1 MAFFRHL
8 DIKGRLWTALAL
20 LSLSTISVGIIA
32 WYGLDRADS
41 EMQSLHRQTLAQVA
55 KSLELSKQSS
65 DIATSAPFLLNYRSQ
80 YRIDREGEALIDKL
94 EHIVSNWPS
103 LARGTTSPVYAFES
117 EITDTIGQ
125 MHTAVRDLIQS
136 ASGLNY
142 ERNVTQIRFESIRK
156 LERLFYDQATSPD
169 QNDRYRRTW
178 FLLQAQSNALS
189 GAAHSKNLLGVGEYQ
204 RRHQSLLMRLEKAL
218 VSPEQKH
225 YEKNLNWLADGPQG
239 LFEVRRRELTHNLN
253 AQNALFRIRLKAVY
267 INDLSARF
275 ARNAED
281 FLSKGRLE
289 TSSKLDLAKVWIML
303 AGFLSISI
311 ALAAAFFVSRY
322 VTANI
327 EAITNAMVRLAQGD
341 RSSKLTLKISA
352 NDEIA
357 KLTQSFRMFR
367 ANTLRLDRSHRQ
379 LNRKNA
385 LFERVFDN
393 INDGVAITSED
404 GRLNAANQSF
414 GDILKLPASRAIQNE
429 RLWDILKESV
439 FAKDAM
445 KARERM
451 QSEDFVV
458 LTGTDGSIIEVRHS
472 PLAQGGGV
480 WLFSDATERKKMEE
494 RLAQIRH
501 IEGLGKVSGEV
512 AHDFGNVLSSIT
524 ANIHLFE
531 RNPEGEKA
539 REFIDRINNATE
551 IGSSLVQR
559 LLAFARKQALSPELI
574 DLNLLV
580 EGLSDLIS
588 IGLKDDVEFETHIED
603 TPRIVRVDPGQLEN
617 AILNLC
623 LNSNQAIGQAG
634 KIVLS
639 VRASAEGSVVIEVS
653 DNGVGMNETIK
664 ERAFEPFYSD
674 RPDGSLGTGLG
685 LPMVYGFIK
694 QSGGDIEI
702 ESAPSQ
708 GTTIRLHL
716 PLADQKAEQCF
727 RAYEGLRALV
737 IEDDP
742 SDRQVATK
750 ILSGLGIESETRATF
765 NEGEEAIHSDHAYD
779 FILSDLHLDDGRE
792 AWSLA
797 RMSIEKRPETKIF
810 IVSGHLPRRHP
821 FSDGHALVSCYAK
834 PLTEDLVTTALEK
847 FLPRRIM
854 TLS

>member
-20 LSLSTISVGIIA
+20 LSLSTISVGIIS

-80 YRIDREGEALIDKL
+80 YRINREGEALISKL

-103 LARGTTSPVYAFES
+103 LAGGPSSPVYAFES
-117 EITDTIGQ
+117 EITDAIGQ

-204 RRHQSLLMRLEKAL
+204 RRHQSLLMRLEKAV
-218 VSPEQKH
+218 VSPEQKQ
-225 YEKNLNWLADGPQG
+225 YEKNLNWLADGQQG

-253 AQNALFRIRLKAVY
+253 AQNALFRIRVNAVY

-289 TSSKLDLAKVWIML
+289 TSSKLNLAKVWIML
-303 AGFLSISI
+303 AGLLSISI

-357 KLTQSFRMFR
+357 KLIQSFRMFR

-404 GRLNAANQSF
+404 GRLNAANESF
-414 GDILKLPASRAIQNE
+414 GAILKLPAGRAVQNE
-429 RLWDILKESV
+429 QLWDILKESV
-439 FAKDAM
+439 FAKDAVE
-445 KARERM
+445 ARERT
-451 QSEDFVV
+451 QREDFVV

-472 PLAQGGGV
+472 SLVHGGGV

-494 RLAQIRH
+494 RVAQIRH

-531 RNPEGEKA
+531 QNPEGEKA

-551 IGSSLVQR
+551 IGTSLVQR

-588 IGLKDDVEFETHIED
+588 IGLKDCVELETHIENC
-603 TPRIVRVDPGQLEN
+603 PLIVRVDPGQLEN

-623 LNSNQAIGQAG
+623 LNSNQAIDREGR
-634 KIVLS
+634 IILR
-639 VRASAEGSVVIEVS
+639 VRASSKDNALIEVS

-702 ESAPSQ
+702 ESAPSH

-716 PLADQKAEQCF
+716 PLADQKFEQ
-727 RAYEGLRALV
+727 RMRTYEGLRALV
-737 IEDDP
+737 IEDDA
-742 SDRQVATK
+742 SDRQAAIQ
-750 ILSGLGIESETRATF
+750 ILSDLGIESETRTTF
-765 NEGEEAIHSDHAYD
+765 NGGEEAIQSDQTYD

-792 AWSLA
+792 VWPLA
-797 RMSIEKRPETKIF
+797 RMSMARRPETEII
-810 IVSGHLPRRHP
+810 IVSGHLPRQHP
-821 FSDGHALVSCYAK
+821 FSNGYDLVSCLAK
-834 PLTEDLVTTALEK
+834 PLTEDLVIEALTK
-847 FLPRRIM
+847 SRSRQV
-854 TLS
+854 S

>member
-8 DIKGRLWTALAL
+8 DIKGRLWLALAL

-41 EMQSLHRQTLAQVA
+41 EMQFLHRQTLAQVA

-80 YRIDREGEALIDKL
+80 YRINREGEALIDKL
-94 EHIVSNWPS
+94 KHIVSNWPS
-103 LARGTTSPVYAFES
+103 LASGTSSPVYAFES
-117 EITDTIGQ
+117 EIADAISQ
-125 MHTAVRDLIQS
+125 MDTAVVDLIQS

-142 ERNVTQIRFESIRK
+142 ERNLTQIRFESIRK
-156 LERLFYDQATSPD
+156 LERFFYDQATNPD
-169 QNDRYRRTW
+169 QSDRYRRTW

-189 GAAHSKNLLGVGEYQ
+189 GAVHSKNLLGVGEYQ
-204 RRHQSLLMRLEKAL
+204 RRHQSLLMRIEKAV
-218 VSPEQKH
+218 VSPEQKQ
-225 YEKNLNWLADGPQG
+225 YEKTLNWLSDGPQG

-281 FLSKGRLE
+281 FLARGRLE
-289 TSSKLDLAKVWIML
+289 TSSKLSLTKVLIML
-303 AGFLSISI
+303 AGLLSICI
-311 ALAAAFFVSRY
+311 ALAAGFFVSRY

-341 RSSKLTLKISA
+341 RSSKLTSKISA

-357 KLTQSFRMFR
+357 KLIQSFRMFR

-414 GDILKLPASRAIQNE
+414 GVILKLPASRAVQNE

-445 KARERM
+445 KARERV

-472 PLAQGGGV
+472 SLVHGGGV

-531 RNPEGEKA
+531 QNPEGANA

-588 IGLKDDVEFETHIED
+588 IGLKDGVELETDIED
-603 TPRIVRVDPGQLEN
+603 SPLNVKVDPGQLEN

-623 LNSNQAIGQAG
+623 LNSNQAIDREGR
-634 KIVLS
+634 IILR
-639 VRASAEGSVVIEVS
+639 VRASVEGNAVIEVS

-702 ESAPSQ
+702 ESTPSQ
-708 GTTIRLHL
+708 GTTIRLRL
-716 PLADQKAEQCF
+716 PLADQKLEQGP

-742 SDRQVATK
+742 SDRQAAIQ
-750 ILSGLGIESETRATF
+750 ILSALGIQSETRASF
-765 NEGEEAIHSDHAYD
+765 NGGEEAIRSDHAYD
-779 FILSDLHLDDGRE
+779 FILSDLHLDDGKE
-792 AWSLA
+792 AWPLA
-797 RMSIEKRPETKIF
+797 LMSIEKRPETEIF
-810 IVSGHLPRRHP
+810 IMSGHLPRQHP
-821 FSDGHALVSCYAK
+821 FSDGHELVSCYAK

-847 FLPRRIM
+847 SLPRRAG
-854 TLS
+854 

>member
-1 MAFFRHL
+1 MMAFFRHL
-8 DIKGRLWTALAL
+8 DIKGRLWLALAL

-41 EMQSLHRQTLAQVA
+41 EMQFLHRQTLAQVA

-80 YRIDREGEALIDKL
+80 YRINREGEALIGKL
-94 EHIVSNWPS
+94 KHIVSNWPS
-103 LARGTTSPVYAFES
+103 LASGTSSPVYAFES
-117 EITDTIGQ
+117 EIADAISQ
-125 MHTAVRDLIQS
+125 MDTAVVDLIQS

-142 ERNVTQIRFESIRK
+142 ERNLTQIRFESIRK
-156 LERLFYDQATSPD
+156 LERFFYDQATNPD
-169 QNDRYRRTW
+169 QSDRYRRTW

-189 GAAHSKNLLGVGEYQ
+189 GAVHSKNLLGVGEYQ
-204 RRHQSLLMRLEKAL
+204 RRHQSLLMRIEKA
-218 VSPEQKH
+218 VASPEQKQ
-225 YEKNLNWLADGPQG
+225 YEKTLNWLSDGPQG

-281 FLSKGRLE
+281 FLARGRLE
-289 TSSKLDLAKVWIML
+289 TSSKLSLTKVLIML
-303 AGFLSISI
+303 AGLLSICI
-311 ALAAAFFVSRY
+311 ALAAGFFVSRY

-341 RSSKLTLKISA
+341 RSSKLTSKISA

-357 KLTQSFRMFR
+357 KLIQSFRMFR

-414 GDILKLPASRAIQNE
+414 GVILKLPASRAVQNE
-429 RLWDILKESV
+429 RLWDILKETV

-445 KARERM
+445 KARERV

-472 PLAQGGGV
+472 SLAHGGGV

-531 RNPEGEKA
+531 QNPEGANA

-551 IGSSLVQR
+551 IGASLVQR

-580 EGLSDLIS
+580 EGVSDLIS
-588 IGLKDDVEFETHIED
+588 IGLKDGVELETHIED
-603 TPRIVRVDPGQLEN
+603 SPLKVRVDPGQLEN

-623 LNSNQAIGQAG
+623 LNSNQAIDREGR
-634 KIVLS
+634 IVLR
-639 VRASAEGSVVIEVS
+639 VRASVEGNAVIEVS

-702 ESAPSQ
+702 ESTPSQ
-708 GTTIRLHL
+708 GTTIRLRL
-716 PLADQKAEQCF
+716 PLADQKLEQGPL
-727 RAYEGLRALV
+727 AYEGLRALV

-742 SDRQVATK
+742 SDRQTAMQ
-750 ILSGLGIESETRATF
+750 ILSALGIESETKATF
-765 NEGEEAIHSDHAYD
+765 NGGEEAIRSDHAYD
-779 FILSDLHLDDGRE
+779 FILSDLHLDDGKE
-792 AWSLA
+792 AWPLA
-797 RMSIEKRPETKIF
+797 QMSIEKRPQTGIF
-810 IVSGHLPRRHP
+810 IMSGHLPRKHP

-834 PLTEDLVTTALEK
+834 PLTEELVTAALEK
-847 FLPRRIM
+847 SLPRRAG
-854 TLS
+854 